1 MVSIANYLF
10 ELFVLP
16 KSATKMWLSN
26 VISVSCRGKPC
37 VLLSS
42 MSNAYKL
49 PVEELFNN
57 AFAIIFSRI
66 VHSSNAM
73 NVSSSDVVNAKIVSI
88 VTTISVLEYP

>member
-1 MVSIANYLF
+1 MVSIATYLF

-16 KSATKMWLSN
+16 KSATKMWLST

-42 MSNAYKL
+42 ISKAYKL
-49 PVEELFNN
+49 PVAELFNN

-73 NVSSSDVVNAKIVSI
+73 NVSSNKIKKTCI
-88 VTTISVLEYP
+88 CKH